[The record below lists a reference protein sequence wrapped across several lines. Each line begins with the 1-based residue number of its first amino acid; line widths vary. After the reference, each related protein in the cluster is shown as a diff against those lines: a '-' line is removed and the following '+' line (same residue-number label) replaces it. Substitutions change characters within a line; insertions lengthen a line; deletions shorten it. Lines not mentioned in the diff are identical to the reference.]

1 MALDG
6 VRNRAYYDALREVIQ
21 PGSVVLD
28 VGAGVGIM
36 GLMAARLGARRVYL
50 VDPEDILE
58 VAREV
63 VRDNGL
69 TGVVECLR
77 ARIED
82 VRLPERADVIVS
94 VLTGNFLVTEDLL
107 ETLFFARDVGQGRD
121 DGLFARVDD
130 VAADAPVQGLNG
142 RKKRMIRSHDDR
154 AR

>member
-1 MALDG
+1 MSATRGDTLAVLGAINVDLV
-6 VRNRAYYDALREVIQ
+6 VRGSRLPA
-21 PGSVVLD
+21 PGETV
-28 VGAGVGIM
+28 M
-36 GLMAARLGARRVYL
+36 GGEFSQHQGGKGGNQAVAAARLGARRVYL

-107 ETLFFARDVGQGRD
+107 ETLFFARDELLAPGGILVPSAARMEVTA
-121 DGLFARVDD
+121 ARV
-130 VAADAPVQGLNG
+130 AT
-142 RKKRMIRSHDDR
+142 
-154 AR
+154 